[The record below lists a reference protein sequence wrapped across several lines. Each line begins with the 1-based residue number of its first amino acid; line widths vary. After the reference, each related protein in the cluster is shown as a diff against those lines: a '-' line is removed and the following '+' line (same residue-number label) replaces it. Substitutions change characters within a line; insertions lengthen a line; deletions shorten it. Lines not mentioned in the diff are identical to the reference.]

1 MVAFSCFLFKIR
13 CQDPQTSDSR
23 VHRRLA
29 SCYLHVNAARTALL
43 WRDSMEKA
51 SKISQIYKTFLIFL
65 YFIKDIFT
73 GSY

>member
-1 MVAFSCFLFKIR
+1 
-13 CQDPQTSDSR
+13 
-23 VHRRLA
+23 
-29 SCYLHVNAARTALL
+29 
-43 WRDSMEKA
+43 MEKA